1 MTLRQPRTVALLA
14 VEELKKL
21 PTHRILA
28 YRDKLLACENSVSES
43 DLGSHEVTVVGIV
56 FKDSE
61 AWKKQY
67 AAVKSVLA
75 DKPNIER
82 QNRKVPKK

>member
-1 MTLRQPRTVALLA
+1 MGLGQPRTVVPLT
-14 VEELKKL
+14 VEKLNKL

-28 YRDKLLACENSVSES
+28 YRDKLHACENSVSES
-43 DLGSHEVTVVGIV
+43 DLEPHEVTVEGIV

-67 AAVKSVLA
+67 ALVKSVLA
-75 DKPNIER
+75 ERPNIEGKTK
-82 QNRKVPKK
+82 NISKK